1 MQQKIGVL
9 ADVHGNLTALE
20 AVIADAKANGV
31 TEFWSLGDITT
42 FGPGTVES
50 YHLLQQEN
58 TTVFLQGNWE
68 STYFEIEAGE
78 PIDFGNAKDVAFL
91 AWMSREYAAFNQSEI
106 DQIRQLPI
114 KRRVERAG
122 LKIDLMHNQPNK
134 NYGSDL
140 SPDAPQANFDK
151 VFQGSDADMAIY
163 AHVHAQIMRCDNI
176 AYEPYRMHR
185 ILNTG
190 TVGQS
195 YQLTQQGMIAQYLLL
210 TLDDIV
216 GVASADFRRVNYDT
230 SLEIARAKQAD
241 WPFSESYIR
250 MLKTGQFTRDADSLA
265 ADKRFPEYQAQA
277 QSFYQ
282 QLKGE

>member
-1 MQQKIGVL
+1 
-9 ADVHGNLTALE
+9 
-20 AVIADAKANGV
+20 
-31 TEFWSLGDITT
+31 
-42 FGPGTVES
+42 
-50 YHLLQQEN
+50 
-58 TTVFLQGNWE
+58 
-68 STYFEIEAGE
+68 
-78 PIDFGNAKDVAFL
+78 
-91 AWMSREYAAFNQSEI
+91 
-106 DQIRQLPI
+106 
-114 KRRVERAG
+114 
-122 LKIDLMHNQPNK
+122 
-134 NYGSDL
+134 
-140 SPDAPQANFDK
+140 
-151 VFQGSDADMAIY
+151 
-163 AHVHAQIMRCDNI
+163 
-176 AYEPYRMHR
+176 MHR

-195 YQLTQQGMIAQYLLL
+195 YQLTQKGMIAQYLLL

-250 MLKTGQFTRDADSLA
+250 MLKTGQFTRDVDSLA